1 MKSHKYLK
9 KGMLNITFIARY
21 NQEVTLKVTQTI
33 VRIFE
38 KVIMILKKAFT
49 FNKNVEAFLF
59 V

>member
-1 MKSHKYLK
+1 
-9 KGMLNITFIARY
+9 MLNITFIARY